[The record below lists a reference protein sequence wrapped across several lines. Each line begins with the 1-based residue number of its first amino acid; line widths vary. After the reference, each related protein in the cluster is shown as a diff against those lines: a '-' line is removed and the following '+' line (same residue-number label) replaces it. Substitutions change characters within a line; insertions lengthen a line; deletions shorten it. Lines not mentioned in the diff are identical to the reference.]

1 MQIGTN
7 YAFIDSKGI
16 YTYMQFDLLSKEVIG
31 CAIEVHIYLGPGLLE
46 SAYEVCLS
54 YELNKIGK
62 KVARQKVIP
71 INYKNLVIKC
81 GYRLDLLV
89 NNKLIVEVKSVENF
103 NAVHIAQ
110 LLTYM
115 RLSKISIGLLL
126 NFNEVIL
133 KNGLKRL
140 IIGKSCF

>member
-1 MQIGTN
+1 MQFGTN
-7 YAFIDSKGI
+7 YAFIDSKRI
-16 YTYMQFDLLSKEVIG
+16 NTYMQFDLLSQEVIG
-31 CAIEVHIYLGPGLLE
+31 CAIEVHKYLGPGLLE
-46 SAYEVCLS
+46 SAYEECLS

-62 KVARQKVIP
+62 KVNRQKVIP
-71 INYKNLVIKC
+71 INYKDLVIKC

-89 NNKLIVEVKSVENF
+89 NNKLIVEVKLVEKL

-110 LLTYM
+110 LLTYL
-115 RLSKISIGLLL
+115 RLSKISLGLLI

-140 IIGKSCF
+140 II